1 MFRLHGLGE
10 ETVRV
15 NVVVAIIVGFAA
27 LILPG
32 CSNTSASTVHSV
44 TFTVTAT
51 NGVEAENIS
60 YMDTS
65 MNVYNFLNVTL
76 PWTLTVAL
84 PVSETQNTVGL
95 SAQALPLSTGSV
107 LTGTI
112 TDNGSLEAS
121 QSSSESTIYMS
132 IDIQT
137 LI

>member
-1 MFRLHGLGE
+1 
-10 ETVRV
+10 VRV
-15 NVVVAIIVGFAA
+15 RVVVAVIVGFAA

-32 CSNTSASTVHSV
+32 CSNPSASTMHSV

-51 NGVEAENIS
+51 NGVVQAENIS

-65 MNVYNFLNVTL
+65 MNVYSFLNVTL
-76 PWTLTVAL
+76 PWTLTVSL

-95 SAQALPLSTGSV
+95 SAQAFPLSTGSV

-112 TDNGSLEAS
+112 ADNGSPEAS
-121 QSSSESTIYMS
+121 QSSSQSAIYMS